1 MPQHNMSSII
11 FSRPDSRYPFFSSF
25 VIIHTSVGL
34 PIFSKFFCQIK
45 YVQFTK
51 KQKKNIIFRNILI
64 TFGICKTQ
72 NQTYFD
78 FWETL
83 IQSTC
88 QYNSSADRIK
98 LCMVIFRQKG
108 SCYIPKY
115 LVSTYCSRNP
125 NLKLEIGFEYSVLN
139 VSYRNNY
146 TLLL

>member
-11 FSRPDSRYPFFSSF
+11 FSRPDSRYPFF
-25 VIIHTSVGL
+25 L
-34 PIFSKFFCQIK
+34 FFCHYTYVSRIAHFQSVFLPN

-125 NLKLEIGFEYSVLN
+125 NLNLEIGFEYSVLN